1 MKYVNPIVFIKKL
14 VALIKELA
22 LFRKYLGI
30 ITELEAAGDLQK
42 LNLRRTSFGRLYYVK
57 NLQPEVLLNTDDL
70 LGFEINQVKE
80 SLADYNDPITKL
92 GIIDFV
98 KTGFRRIKT
107 PEVYAYLVWMDFEFK
122 EINLERFFYVIA
134 YPLIAAFIIM
144 QFILPAGSLVD
155 WTYVWNLLNAK

>member
-14 VALIKELA
+14 AALIKELA

-70 LGFEINQVKE
+70 LG
-80 SLADYNDPITKL
+80 
-92 GIIDFV
+92 
-98 KTGFRRIKT
+98 
-107 PEVYAYLVWMDFEFK
+107 
-122 EINLERFFYVIA
+122 
-134 YPLIAAFIIM
+134 
-144 QFILPAGSLVD
+144 
-155 WTYVWNLLNAK
+155 